1 MNPFIRVSVAVL
13 ATYGA
18 GLVGYLF
25 VDTQAASWYAMLAK
39 PALTPPNAVF
49 VVVWLILYALMALA
63 LYIVWST
70 DPTTHRTDGWVRFY
84 FVQLLFNAAWT
95 MFFFGFHAPLIA
107 FVDTLFLGLMLVC
120 LVVGA
125 WEIDR
130 RAVYLLLPY
139 LAWIFFAAY
148 LTLGIWWLN

>member
-1 MNPFIRVSVAVL
+1 
-13 ATYGA
+13 
-18 GLVGYLF
+18 
-25 VDTQAASWYAMLAK
+25 
-39 PALTPPNAVF
+39 
-49 VVVWLILYALMALA
+49 
-63 LYIVWST
+63 
-70 DPTTHRTDGWVRFY
+70 
-84 FVQLLFNAAWT
+84 